1 LLPFTVLAR
10 AYVSCLPAP
19 TDQISRNVC
28 GFRLFVFLGYVL
40 VWPFALQAFLLLM
53 LDYLFY
59 YLFSVPFCLLTG
71 GCARYCK
78 SVKVLKPWKNG
89 PRLPHVDMMI
99 TMLGQSKRHGVI
111 ELTFSVVLMILVI
124 PWMKYFVQANPWLY
138 PLEERFIQQIATS
151 LEDVGVDKVYDIVR
165 QIISM

>member
-1 LLPFTVLAR
+1 MGKQVPRDTSIDQEWAIDDSLWPTDVYVQITSFVWIVPKILIFIVPLYITLLPFTVLAR

-89 PRLPHVDMMI
+89 PRLPHV
-99 TMLGQSKRHGVI
+99 
-111 ELTFSVVLMILVI
+111 
-124 PWMKYFVQANPWLY
+124 
-138 PLEERFIQQIATS
+138 
-151 LEDVGVDKVYDIVR
+151 
-165 QIISM
+165 